1 MVSNVKLNKST
12 ELVRLRIALIIGAC
26 LVVAF
31 MGADILL
38 LPNDMYELYLFD
50 RLFVQ
55 VPIIALAITFSFWRH
70 FSHYKAYVFAI
81 LLVALSFSNYW
92 LIWVCWTEFG
102 FVFPYEGTIL
112 YAFYCVFALGIP
124 FKLALIAN
132 ALSIVGFI
140 WLMWLAPVYGDRVT
154 ISSAFVAGS
163 LFICAY
169 AKYRLDRTLSMLKE
183 SNERLLKLSKF
194 DPLTDLLNRRALRER
209 CAKLLAISKR
219 HNVSMAVLMLD
230 LDDFKK
236 YNDSFGHQQ
245 GDEAIKVQASIM
257 KATFK
262 RETDIIGRYGG
273 EEFIVVLSDI
283 TPQQVNENCQALF
296 DKWRDMN
303 MRHAEGAKHPIMSC
317 SIGAVYAE
325 NVAETSIDA
334 LIDDADEALYQAK
347 TKGKACFEL
356 VSLENK

>member
-1 MVSNVKLNKST
+1 VVSNVKLNKST
-12 ELVRLRIALIIGAC
+12 ELVRLRIALLIGAS
-26 LVVAF
+26 LVVCF
-31 MGADILL
+31 IGASLSL
-38 LPNDMYELYLFD
+38 LPSNMYELYLFD
-50 RLFVQ
+50 KLFIQ
-55 VPIIALAITFSFWRH
+55 VPIFALVAAFSFWRH
-70 FSHYKAYVFAI
+70 FSQYKAYIFFLS
-81 LLVALSFSNYW
+81 LLVLSFSNYW

-112 YAFYCVFALGIP
+112 YAFFCVFALGIP
-124 FKLALIAN
+124 FTLAFIAN
-132 ALSIVGFI
+132 ALSLIGFI
-140 WLMWLAPVYGDRVT
+140 LLMWLAPIYGDRVV

-163 LFICAY
+163 LFVCAY

-219 HNVSMAVLMLD
+219 HNVAMAVLMLD

-262 RETDIIGRYGG
+262 RDTDIIGRYGG

-283 TPQQVNENCQALF
+283 TPQQVNEHCQTLL
-296 DKWRDMN
+296 DKWREVN

-325 NVAETSIDA
+325 NVSKTSIDT
-334 LIDDADEALYQAK
+334 LIDEADAALYQAK

-356 VSLENK
+356 SNI

>member
-1 MVSNVKLNKST
+1 MVSDVKLNKST
-12 ELVRLRIALIIGAC
+12 ELVRQRIALIIGAC

-38 LPNDMYELYLFD
+38 LPSNMYELYLFD

-55 VPIIALAITFSFWRH
+55 VPIIALIVTMSFWRQ
-70 FSHYKAYVFAI
+70 FTHYKAYIFTV

-92 LIWVCWTEFG
+92 LIWACWKEFG

-112 YAFYCVFALGIP
+112 YAFFCVFALGIP
-124 FKLALIAN
+124 FKLAFIAN
-132 ALSIVGFI
+132 ALIILGFVG
-140 WLMWLAPVYGDRVT
+140 LMWLAPVYGDRVT

-183 SNERLLKLSKF
+183 SNERLLTLSKF

-209 CAKLLAISKR
+209 CAKLLALSKR
-219 HNVSMAVLMLD
+219 HHVSMAVLMLD

-257 KATFK
+257 KAIFK
-262 RETDIIGRYGG
+262 RETDILGRYGG
-273 EEFIVVLSDI
+273 EEFIVVLSDV
-283 TPQQVNENCQALF
+283 TSQRVNAHCQTLL
-296 DKWRDMN
+296 DKWREVN
-303 MRHAEGAKHPIMSC
+303 MHHAEGAKHPIMSC

-325 NVAETSIDA
+325 NVTKTSIDA
-334 LIDDADEALYQAK
+334 LIDDADAALYQAK

-356 VSLENK
+356 VMA

>member
-1 MVSNVKLNKST
+1 MASNVKLNKST
-12 ELVRLRIALIIGAC
+12 ELIRLRIALIIGAC

-38 LPNDMYELYLFD
+38 LPSNMYELYLFD

-55 VPIIALAITFSFWRH
+55 VPIIALVVTLSFWRQ
-70 FSHYKAYVFAI
+70 FTHYKAYIFSV

-112 YAFYCVFALGIP
+112 YAFFCVFALGIP
-124 FKLALIAN
+124 FKLAFIAN
-132 ALSIVGFI
+132 GLSIVGFI
-140 WLMWLAPVYGDRVT
+140 WLMWIAPAYGDRVT

-169 AKYRLDRTLSMLKE
+169 AKYRLDRTLSMLKA
-183 SNERLLKLSKF
+183 SNERLLRLSKF

-209 CAKLLAISKR
+209 CTKLLAISKR
-219 HNVSMAVLMLD
+219 HSVSMAVLMLD

-257 KATFK
+257 KAIFK
-262 RETDIIGRYGG
+262 RKTDILGRYGG

-283 TPQQVNENCQALF
+283 TFQQASEHCQALL
-296 DKWRDMN
+296 DKWREMN
-303 MRHAEGAKHPIMSC
+303 MCHAESAKHPIMSC

-325 NVAETSIDA
+325 SVGDTSIDA
-334 LIDDADEALYQAK
+334 LIDEADAALYQAK

-356 VSLENK
+356 VMA